1 MKPGS
6 AIPVYE
12 VEFIPLER
20 RLSDRRVEAVR
31 ATTRAAGLDRRK
43 LSGRRAD
50 DRSSTP
56 RS

>member
-1 MKPGS
+1 MKPRS
-6 AIPVYE
+6 AIPVYD

-20 RLSDRRVEAVR
+20 RLYDRRGEAVR
-31 ATTRAAGLDRRK
+31 AATRPARLDRRK
-43 LSGRRAD
+43 LCGRRAD